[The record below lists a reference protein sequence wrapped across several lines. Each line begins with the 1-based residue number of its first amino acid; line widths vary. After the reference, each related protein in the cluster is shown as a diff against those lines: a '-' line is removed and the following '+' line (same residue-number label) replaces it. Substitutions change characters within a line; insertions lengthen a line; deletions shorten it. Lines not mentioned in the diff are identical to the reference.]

1 MQTLRAGRRCH
12 DGQPVDIYRLKKEQQ
27 RMATATASANV
38 AQGPVGPY
46 AAGEPEFRVARKGIM
61 VVLGQLEVNA

>member
-1 MQTLRAGRRCH
+1 
-12 DGQPVDIYRLKKEQQ
+12 VDIYRLKKEQQ